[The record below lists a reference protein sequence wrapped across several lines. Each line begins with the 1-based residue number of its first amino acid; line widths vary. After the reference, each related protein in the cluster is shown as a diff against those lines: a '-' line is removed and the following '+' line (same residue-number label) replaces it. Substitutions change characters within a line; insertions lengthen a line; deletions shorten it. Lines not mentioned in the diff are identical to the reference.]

1 MENPTSYVLL
11 EIQNNI
17 PRQILNLA
25 FPSNRMETIDTT
37 IRREIIERVVLPKCH
52 WNVGKRIQIPL
63 LNDYKESIPDGVA
76 GNLPWGSG
84 NNVVYR
90 IPPEARENKSIT
102 DVICLEYPKMNEY
115 SGAYFGDYCGNFT
128 GMTAGGQA
136 RRALNGVT
144 YMDEE
149 LAPTP
154 RLLDG
159 DLLMVDPPSD
169 QPMEW
174 VAICMIPFDK
184 NFSGINREAVPALA
198 KLAVALT
205 KRHIYTHNRLDVGYM
220 DSTSGASHS
229 DIKSEIESYSDYND
243 EMINELIQELRGGII
258 MSDEDFGD
266 YLYNMF

>member
-25 FPSNRMETIDTT
+25 FPSERMETMDNTL
-37 IRREIIERVVLPKCH
+37 RREIIERVVLPKCH
-52 WNVGKRIQIPL
+52 WSVGKRIQIPL
-63 LNDYKESIPDGVA
+63 LHEYKEHIPSGVA
-76 GNLPWGSG
+76 GSLPWGT
-84 NNVVYR
+84 NDNIIFR
-90 IPPEARENKSIT
+90 IPPEARENKSII
-102 DVICLEYPKMNEY
+102 DVIRLDYPQLDRY
-115 SGAYFGDYCGNFT
+115 SGAYVGDYYGQHS
-128 GMTAGGQA
+128 GMSAAGQA

-159 DLLMVDPPSD
+159 DLIMVNPPTN
-169 QPMEW
+169 QTMEW
-174 VAICMIPFDK
+174 IAVCMIPFDK

-198 KLAVALT
+198 NLAVALT
-205 KRHIYTHNRLDVGYM
+205 KKHIYTHNRLDVGYM

-229 DIKSEIESYSDYND
+229 DIKNEIESYRDVND
-243 EMINELIQELRGGII
+243 EMINELILELRGGII
-258 MSDEDFGD
+258 MSDEEFTD
-266 YLYNMF
+266 YLFHMF